1 MKDPFNR
8 EIRSLRISVTPY
20 CNLKCFYCH
29 REGYRKFNSRY
40 MTPGEIGKIVRT
52 FLEFGIKK
60 IKISGGEPLLREDL
74 PEILER
80 ISHPKIEDISLTTN
94 GILLEKY
101 AERLKDAGLHRVNV
115 SLDTLDPEKYRRIT
129 TYGDVELVKAGIER
143 AIEVGLTPLKINY
156 LVMKNTLE
164 DLEDL
169 MNYCREV
176 GAILQII
183 ELMPLNENLKR
194 YYVDITPIEKKI
206 AEISDKVVTRRSMHN
221 RKKYYIGDLEVE
233 FVRPMD
239 NTEFCNH
246 CTRIR
251 LTYDGYIKPCLLRED
266 NLVDILTPLRRGEDI
281 REYIHQGI
289 LRREPYF
296 KAPNF
301 PSR

>member
-8 EIRSLRISVTPY
+8 EIRSLRISVTPH

-29 REGYRKFNSRY
+29 REGYRKFNGRY
-40 MTPGEIGKIVRT
+40 MTPEEIGKIVKT
-52 FLEFGIKK
+52 FSEFGIKK

-74 PEILER
+74 PEIIES
-80 ISHPKIEDISLTTN
+80 ISHRKIKEISLTTN
-94 GILLEKY
+94 GILLKKY
-101 AERLKDAGLHRVNV
+101 AEVLKDAGLHRVNV

-156 LVMKNTLE
+156 LAMKNTLE

-169 MNYCREV
+169 MDYCREV
-176 GAILQII
+176 GAILQVI
-183 ELMPLNENLKR
+183 ELMPLNENLKK

-206 AEISDKVVTRRSMHN
+206 GEMADKVVTRRSMHN
-221 RKKYYIGDLEVE
+221 RRKYYIGNLEVE

-239 NTEFCNH
+239 NTEFCSH

-281 REYIHQGI
+281 RGYIRQGI
-289 LRREPYF
+289 LRRGPYF
-296 KAPNF
+296 KGDKY
-301 PSR
+301 